1 MAWYEIDTNWYVIRA
16 MKAVGLAKDIR
27 VAQLP
32 EAEKNNVVAEVAD
45 TVAPDVQQ
53 DMVSA

>member
-1 MAWYEIDTNWYVIRA
+1 LAWYEIDTNWYVIRA

-32 EAEKNNVVAEVAD
+32 EAEKNNVVAEAAD